1 MKRVLVVIAMLVVA
15 SISGILNYNYNEN
28 YQNRYDYF
36 TNIKWEYTSNNQ
48 KEYIYFSS
56 IGEFENYYDNGK
68 VVRETADCSKYKYNE
83 ENNIITV
90 LCYDNNIEIN
100 LVAYDENK
108 LVLNFN
114 GTVKEYKNVK

>member
-1 MKRVLVVIAMLVVA
+1 MKRVLVVIAMLAVA

-36 TNIKWEYTSNNQ
+36 TNIKWEYISDNQ
-48 KEYIYFSS
+48 KEYISFSS

-68 VVRETADCSKYKYNE
+68 VVKETVDCSKYKYNE